1 MMLRVEELTG
11 FTKPPEALP
20 KHSLATESDERK
32 PSARSPTRSLEF
44 VAVA

>member
-11 FTKPPEALP
+11 FTKPPEALQ
-20 KHSLATESDERK
+20 KHSLTESEERK
-32 PSARSPTRSLEF
+32 PAARSPTRSLEF